1 MFVKM
6 NCVGKTLTH
15 FLLYVIIS
23 MLIYGALAQLGER
36 YTGSVEVSGSIPL
49 CSIKNPRS
57 CKRGF
62 FGYLINQQQ
71 QLSLSLLSQRNQ
83 ITIIAIIITQ
93 RLLPPNQLLFEQQQ
107 QLLLQGLQQSPIV
120 LTTFL

>member
-1 MFVKM
+1 
-6 NCVGKTLTH
+6 
-15 FLLYVIIS
+15 
-23 MLIYGALAQLGER
+23 
-36 YTGSVEVSGSIPL
+36 
-49 CSIKNPRS
+49 
-57 CKRGF
+57 
-62 FGYLINQQQ
+62 
-71 QLSLSLLSQRNQ
+71 LSLSLLSQRNQ